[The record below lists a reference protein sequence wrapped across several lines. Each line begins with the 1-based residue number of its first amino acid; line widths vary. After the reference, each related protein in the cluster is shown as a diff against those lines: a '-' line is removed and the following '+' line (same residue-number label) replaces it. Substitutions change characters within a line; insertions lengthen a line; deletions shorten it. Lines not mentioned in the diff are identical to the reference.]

1 MSAIRNAINVI
12 NNTRNITAVESS
24 INQVIDRIKD
34 KFKYIDNLIK
44 CIKNGDSENV
54 SGDIN
59 SAKSV
64 IYDITDMLTSINP
77 DNCSSEEID
86 ELDSLIVKLK
96 ETEKNVNTIK
106 PVYRTIYITK
116 VSSETDDA
124 NNIVNTSKDEGD
136 NKQKVISKIININD
150 LKDEKLNNQLI
161 ESIED
166 NKNIGKIIVKV
177 NKKLNYANKLLTE
190 LNTGGS
196 TNPADSK
203 NLILTICK
211 EVKEMLSNIKAP
223 DNKVELINKL
233 ISEVE
238 STEKAAEAFTIISSA
253 PQSQQQPAA
262 AYNNGYGFN
271 IGNFIKPQAQ
281 QQPIPM
287 QQQQPIPMQQQ
298 HQVKPTVFPH
308 QICGLTQE
316 QIAEEVGK
324 HVKLIPKENRNYT
337 IPADVLY
344 DLVNNKLLSRKMKEL
359 DCKHRANN
367 PYLTQVNINEYI
379 GEPELLSQYPLCF
392 TMPCNDKKKL
402 IMVLFNPNPVMDKN
416 GILQYPLHI
425 FKATKTNNA
434 NK

>member
-1 MSAIRNAINVI
+1 MNDMKILEGLDNNQIISLASEYNPGAATNNFGSTEQDILRGDYFGYANKKRKAAYRWVKEHPTVADNA
-12 NNTRNITAVESS
+12 SS
-24 INQVIDRIKD
+24 PPETTIKQN
-34 KFKYIDNLIK
+34 KDNK
-44 CIKNGDSENV
+44 
-54 SGDIN
+54 
-59 SAKSV
+59 
-64 IYDITDMLTSINP
+64 
-77 DNCSSEEID
+77 
-86 ELDSLIVKLK
+86 ELD
-96 ETEKNVNTIK
+96 
-106 PVYRTIYITK
+106 
-116 VSSETDDA
+116 
-124 NNIVNTSKDEGD
+124 
-136 NKQKVISKIININD
+136 KIID
-150 LKDEKLNNQLI
+150 
-161 ESIED
+161 
-166 NKNIGKIIVKV
+166 KV
-177 NKKLNYANKLLTE
+177 NKKLHHVNKLLTE
-190 LNTGGS
+190 LNTGSS

-211 EVKEMLSNIKAP
+211 EVKEMLSSIKAP
-223 DNKVELINKL
+223 DDKVELINKL
-233 ISEVE
+233 ISEAE
-238 STEKAAEAFTIISSA
+238 STEKTIEAFTIISSA
-253 PQSQQQPAA
+253 PQQQPAA

-281 QQPIPM
+281 QQQTPM

-337 IPADVLY
+337 IHADVLY

-379 GEPELLSQYPLCF
+379 GEPELLAQYPLCF